1 MRKLVLFL
9 FVLNLGGLF
18 AQLDTIHYIPPL
30 HSRRDASVR
39 HHYIY
44 LSTPETVPFQ
54 VEVTD
59 GSGTPFPG
67 SPFTLSNAI
76 PLEIYIEN
84 GQLNGSKLMVPKTE
98 LNTVLTDKGLYL
110 HGEKT
115 FYANARY
122 RQSNTQAGSLT
133 SKGLKSLGNSF
144 RVGYTP
150 FQNEN
155 NTPIRNFVIGIM
167 ATEDNTQINV
177 SDYDVGVVFSGST
190 DVTDD
195 QLDFTLDAGNTMVL
209 SGYMDVTANFTGML
223 GALIESDKPIAVNN
237 GSWCGTITSSA
248 NSQDICIDQI
258 VPVDNLGYTHVS
270 VMAEGTGD
278 QERPMVVAHYD
289 NTQVFL
295 NGSTTP
301 AATLSAGDYF
311 LIDNSYYAGTTHFNM
326 LIETSQ
332 PAYVYQFL
340 AGTTDEQTPG
350 MNFLPPLTCNLP
362 TSVDL
367 IPSIEKIGTTTY
379 SGGLFIISK
388 IGGAVEVNSVLQT
401 DPMPV
406 AGSSDWETYKIYG
419 VTGDTKVESDKSI
432 AVGFFGVN
440 SAAGYGGYYSGFSST
455 FKAEF
460 TMEDSLCLGETFD
473 IEFTGDSIAD
483 LNVNWDFGTTDVSST
498 IQNNYI
504 PTQINY
510 LNAGTY
516 DVELTLDYDNC
527 ESTYSRSIVINPLP
541 TATISGTVTVC
552 EGAVNPDITFTG
564 ANGTA
569 PYTFTYN
576 INGGANTT
584 VVSTGNTATIS
595 ASTTTDGIFTYNLVS
610 VEDASS
616 TNCTRV
622 QTGSAIV
629 TVSPLPTA
637 TISGTVTVCQGA
649 TSPEVTFTGANGTA
663 PYTFTYN
670 INGGANTTVISTGN
684 TATVDASTTTDG
696 TFSYNLV
703 SVSDASTN
711 ACSQTQTG
719 SAVITINPSP
729 TASVSGDT
737 EICVDDISPEI
748 TFTGADGTAP
758 YTFTYNING
767 GANTTVV
774 STGNTATLSVNT
786 STDGT
791 FSYNLVS
798 VSDASANA
806 CSQTQTGS
814 ATVVIH
820 PLPTATI
827 AAGATD
833 VTFTGA
839 NGTAPYTFTYN
850 INGAA
855 NTTVVSIGNTATVN
869 VNTSSTGDYT
879 YNLISVSD
887 ASTTNCSQPQSG
899 SVKVSIN
906 SSPTATISGT
916 SEVCNGDANPT
927 ITFTGADGV
936 APYTFTY
943 NINGGSNNTV
953 ISTGNT
959 ATLSVNTDTDGT
971 FTYNLVSVEDAGF
984 VSQAQTGSASV
995 TVNPLPTA
1003 SISGT
1008 TSVCIDDTNPEIT
1021 FTGAN
1026 GNAPYTFTYNINGGA
1041 SSTIVSTGNT
1051 AVISVNTSSYG
1062 TFTYNLVS
1070 VEDASST
1077 NCSQTQTGSAVIT
1090 VNISP
1095 TATISGSTTICQDAT
1110 NPEVKFTGANGTA
1123 PYTFTY
1129 NINGGANT
1137 TAVST
1142 GNIATVSANSATEGT
1157 FTYNLVSVADASLNA
1172 CSQAQTGSA
1181 TITINPLP
1189 ITLQLSADTTLGC
1202 QEACVNFEASSTI
1215 NSGSIDRIESYIE
1228 GDNNLYSANIF
1239 QHCFQNSG
1247 LYNVVVEA
1255 FSDLGCS
1262 TIDTFQNFIEIYPYP
1277 IANFTATDFCFNDLI
1292 DLTANTNPSENNN
1305 ASYTWTY
1312 DNNSTNGTS
1321 LQEVSDQI
1329 GDFPVKLL
1337 VTSEYN
1343 CLDSITQN
1351 ITVNPLPITV
1361 QLSADTILGCQEA
1374 CINFQASSSIN
1385 IGAIDHIESY
1395 IEGDNNLYST
1405 NTFQHCFQNSGMFN
1419 VVVEAI
1425 SDQGCSAIDT
1435 FVNFVEIY
1443 PFPVSDFNLENFCL
1457 NDTIN
1462 LVADTTSLFN
1472 TNASYTWTYDN
1483 NSTNGTSL
1491 QEVYDQIGDF
1501 PVKLL
1506 VTSEYNCLDSISQT
1520 ISIYP
1525 LPSTQLL
1532 ADNLEACQEACVN
1545 FDVSTTITSGTI
1557 DQIESYIDGNSSLYN
1572 TPIFEHC
1579 FQDSGRFTVIVEAI
1593 SDQGCSVID
1602 TFLNFIQINPFPEA
1616 NYTIDHFCLNDTI
1629 TLSADT
1635 NYTVNTNATYAW
1647 KYNNNLS
1654 IGPEINE
1661 IPSQIGS
1668 QSLRLIV
1675 TSSDGC
1681 LDSITQNITIDPL
1694 PNIQL
1699 LSDISVGCPGSC
1711 INFDA
1716 SASINSGS
1724 VNQIES
1730 SIEGDN
1736 NLYTNTSFE
1745 HCFQNTG
1752 TYNLIVKAQ
1761 SDQGCTEI
1769 DTLDS
1774 FVEIYSLPL
1783 AEFNTND
1790 FCLNTPIQLSA
1801 ETNVS
1806 QNINASYAW
1815 NYNEEI
1821 ISGNSLSTMPFQI
1834 GLETIKLIVTSN
1846 NGCLDSISKSI
1857 TIHPLPMVQLFAD
1870 DTTACPETCIN
1881 FETSSTINYGSV
1893 VQLDSYLLGDNN
1905 LYSNNTFEHCFQDS
1919 GRYTLMVEAVSD
1931 QGCITIDTF
1940 QNFIQIYPAPIA
1952 IATVDEEVKRIRTA
1966 KFKFENLSLEIDSL
1980 NWIFEEEIV
1989 GTTEDYYFTL
1999 QDTGIFIMNL
2009 EVFNSYGCVDTTDIS
2024 VRVTPEFYAYFP
2036 NSFTPNDDGM
2046 NDNWFPVIGYGLK
2059 SYQLFIFN
2067 RWGELI
2073 FETDNYEEHWDGFQN
2088 NSDKKAQDGV
2098 YTYKSVIIDDLDKEH
2113 VFIGHISLV
2122 E

>member
-301 AATLSAGDYF
+301 ASTLSAGDYF

-498 IQNNYI
+498 IQNNYT

-584 VVSTGNTATIS
+584 VVSTGNTAIIS

-899 SVKVSIN
+899 SVTVSIN

-1026 GNAPYTFTYNINGGA
+1026 GNAPYTFTYNINGGV

-1329 GDFPVKLL
+1329 GDLPVKLL

>member
-440 SAAGYGGYYSGFSST
+440 SAAGYGGYYSGFSSS

-498 IQNNYI
+498 IQNNYT
-504 PTQINY
+504 PTQVNY

-595 ASTTTDGIFTYNLVS
+595 ASTTTDGIFTYNLVN

-616 TNCTRV
+616 TNCTQV

-696 TFSYNLV
+696 TFNYNLV

-855 NTTVVSIGNTATVN
+855 NTTVVSTGNTATVN

-887 ASTTNCSQPQSG
+887 ASSTNCSQPQSG
-899 SVKVSIN
+899 SVTVSIN

-959 ATLSVNTDTDGT
+959 ATLSGNTDTDGT

-1026 GNAPYTFTYNINGGA
+1026 GTAPYTFTYNINGGV

-1110 NPEVKFTGANGTA
+1110 NPEITFTGANGTA

-1181 TITINPLP
+1181 TITINPSP

-1255 FSDLGCS
+1255 VSDLGCS

-1491 QEVYDQIGDF
+1491 QEVSDQIGDF

-1593 SDQGCSVID
+1593 SDQGCSVMD

-1699 LSDISVGCPGSC
+1699 LSDISAGCPGSC

-2098 YTYKSVIIDDLDKEH
+2098 YTCKSVIIDDLDKEH

>member
-301 AATLSAGDYF
+301 ASTLSAGDYF

-498 IQNNYI
+498 IQNNYT

-899 SVKVSIN
+899 SVTVSIN

-1026 GNAPYTFTYNINGGA
+1026 GNAPYTFTYNINGGV

-1110 NPEVKFTGANGTA
+1110 NPEVTFTGANGTA

-1181 TITINPLP
+1181 TISINPLP

>member
-301 AATLSAGDYF
+301 ASTLSAGDYF

-552 EGAVNPDITFTG
+552 EGAANPDVTFTG

-616 TNCTRV
+616 TNCTQV

-839 NGTAPYTFTYN
+839 NGTAPYIFTYN

-855 NTTVVSIGNTATVN
+855 NTTVVSTGNTATVN

-899 SVKVSIN
+899 SVTVSIN

-1026 GNAPYTFTYNINGGA
+1026 GTAPYTFTYNINGGA

-1110 NPEVKFTGANGTA
+1110 NPEVTFTGANGTA

-1557 DQIESYIDGNSSLYN
+1557 DQIESYINGNSSLYN

>member
-1 MRKLVLFL
+1 M
-9 FVLNLGGLF
+9 
-18 AQLDTIHYIPPL
+18 
-30 HSRRDASVR
+30 
-39 HHYIY
+39 
-44 LSTPETVPFQ
+44 
-54 VEVTD
+54 
-59 GSGTPFPG
+59 
-67 SPFTLSNAI
+67 
-76 PLEIYIEN
+76 
-84 GQLNGSKLMVPKTE
+84 
-98 LNTVLTDKGLYL
+98 
-110 HGEKT
+110 
-115 FYANARY
+115 
-122 RQSNTQAGSLT
+122 
-133 SKGLKSLGNSF
+133 
-144 RVGYTP
+144 
-150 FQNEN
+150 
-155 NTPIRNFVIGIM
+155 
-167 ATEDNTQINV
+167 
-177 SDYDVGVVFSGST
+177 
-190 DVTDD
+190 
-195 QLDFTLDAGNTMVL
+195 
-209 SGYMDVTANFTGML
+209 
-223 GALIESDKPIAVNN
+223 
-237 GSWCGTITSSA
+237 
-248 NSQDICIDQI
+248 
-258 VPVDNLGYTHVS
+258 
-270 VMAEGTGD
+270 
-278 QERPMVVAHYD
+278 
-289 NTQVFL
+289 
-295 NGSTTP
+295 
-301 AATLSAGDYF
+301 
-311 LIDNSYYAGTTHFNM
+311 
-326 LIETSQ
+326 
-332 PAYVYQFL
+332 
-340 AGTTDEQTPG
+340 
-350 MNFLPPLTCNLP
+350 
-362 TSVDL
+362 
-367 IPSIEKIGTTTY
+367 
-379 SGGLFIISK
+379 
-388 IGGAVEVNSVLQT
+388 
-401 DPMPV
+401 
-406 AGSSDWETYKIYG
+406 
-419 VTGDTKVESDKSI
+419 
-432 AVGFFGVN
+432 
-440 SAAGYGGYYSGFSST
+440 
-455 FKAEF
+455 
-460 TMEDSLCLGETFD
+460 
-473 IEFTGDSIAD
+473 
-483 LNVNWDFGTTDVSST
+483 
-498 IQNNYI
+498 
-504 PTQINY
+504 
-510 LNAGTY
+510 
-516 DVELTLDYDNC
+516 
-527 ESTYSRSIVINPLP
+527 
-541 TATISGTVTVC
+541 
-552 EGAVNPDITFTG
+552 
-564 ANGTA
+564 
-569 PYTFTYN
+569 
-576 INGGANTT
+576 
-584 VVSTGNTATIS
+584 S
-595 ASTTTDGIFTYNLVS
+595 ASTASDAAFVYNLVS
-610 VEDASS
+610 VADASINTCS
-616 TNCTRV
+616 QT
-622 QTGSAIV
+622 QTGIATV
-629 TVSPLPTA
+629 TIDPLPTA

-748 TFTGADGTAP
+748 TFTGTDGTAP

-899 SVKVSIN
+899 SVTVSIN

-1026 GNAPYTFTYNINGGA
+1026 GNAPYTFTYNINGGV

>member
-301 AATLSAGDYF
+301 ASTLSAGDYF

-552 EGAVNPDITFTG
+552 EGAANPDVTFTG

-616 TNCTRV
+616 TNCTQV

-670 INGGANTTVISTGN
+670 INGGANTTVVSTGN

-839 NGTAPYTFTYN
+839 NGTAPYIFTYN

-855 NTTVVSIGNTATVN
+855 NTTVVSTGNTATVN

-899 SVKVSIN
+899 SVTVSIN

-1026 GNAPYTFTYNINGGA
+1026 GTAPYTFTYNINGGA

-1110 NPEVKFTGANGTA
+1110 NPEVTFTGANGTA

-1491 QEVYDQIGDF
+1491 QEVSDQIGDF

-1557 DQIESYIDGNSSLYN
+1557 DQIESYINGNSSLYN

>member
-301 AATLSAGDYF
+301 ASTLSAGDYF

-552 EGAVNPDITFTG
+552 EGAANPDVTFTG

-616 TNCTRV
+616 TNCTQV

-839 NGTAPYTFTYN
+839 NGTAPYIFTYN

-855 NTTVVSIGNTATVN
+855 NTTVVSTGNTATVN

-899 SVKVSIN
+899 SVTVSIN

-1026 GNAPYTFTYNINGGA
+1026 GTAPYTFTYNINGGA

-1110 NPEVKFTGANGTA
+1110 NPEVTFTGANGTA

-1491 QEVYDQIGDF
+1491 QEVSDQIGDF

-1557 DQIESYIDGNSSLYN
+1557 DQIESYINGNSSLYN